1 MLFMSLEDVNMLLE
15 TNSDEQDTSSK
26 NLELYVQIERGPL
39 DSMENFDHCYDAC
52 AGATS
57 QNVTHPS
64 DKVTIIVDPNKGIY
78 SLEDTAHL

>member
-1 MLFMSLEDVNMLLE
+1 MSLEDVNMLLE
-15 TNSDEQDTSSK
+15 TNSDEQGTSSE

-39 DSMENFDHCYDAC
+39 DSMENFDHCYDSC

-78 SLEDTAHL
+78 SLNDTDKL

>member
-52 AGATS
+52 AGTTS
-57 QNVTHPS
+57 QNVTHTS

-78 SLEDTAHL
+78 SLNDTDQL

>member
-1 MLFMSLEDVNMLLE
+1 MLFMSLEDVKMLLE
-15 TNSDEQDTSSK
+15 TKLDEQATSSK

-39 DSMENFDHCYDAC
+39 NSMENFDHCYDAC
-52 AGATS
+52 AGTSS

-78 SLEDTAHL
+78 SLEDTVQV

>member
-1 MLFMSLEDVNMLLE
+1 MSLEDVNMLLE
-15 TNSDEQDTSSK
+15 PNLDEQATSSK

-39 DSMENFDHCYDAC
+39 NSMENFDHCYDAS
-52 AGATS
+52 AGTTS

-78 SLEDTAHL
+78 SLEDTVQL

>member
-1 MLFMSLEDVNMLLE
+1 MSLEDVNMLLE
-15 TNSDEQDTSSK
+15 PNSDEQATSSK

-52 AGATS
+52 TGTTS

-78 SLEDTAHL
+78 SLNDTDQH

>member
-52 AGATS
+52 AGTTS

-64 DKVTIIVDPNKGIY
+64 DKVTIIVDPSKGIY
-78 SLEDTAHL
+78 SLEDTAQP

>member
-1 MLFMSLEDVNMLLE
+1 MSLEDVNMLLE
-15 TNSDEQDTSSK
+15 SNSDEQATSSK

-39 DSMENFDHCYDAC
+39 NSMENFDHCYDAC

-78 SLEDTAHL
+78 SLEDTVHL

>member
-15 TNSDEQDTSSK
+15 TNLDEQDTSSK
-26 NLELYVQIERGPL
+26 NLELHVQIERGPL

-52 AGATS
+52 AGVTS
-57 QNVTHPS
+57 QNATHPS

-78 SLEDTAHL
+78 SLNDSDQL

>member
-1 MLFMSLEDVNMLLE
+1 MSLEDVKMLLE
-15 TNSDEQDTSSK
+15 TKLDEQATSSK

-39 DSMENFDHCYDAC
+39 NSMENFDHCYDAC

-57 QNVTHPS
+57 QNVTHPP

-78 SLEDTAHL
+78 SLEDTLQL

>member
-15 TNSDEQDTSSK
+15 SNSDEQATSSK

-52 AGATS
+52 TGKTS

-78 SLEDTAHL
+78 SLNDTDQL

>member
-1 MLFMSLEDVNMLLE
+1 MLFMSLEDVKMLLQ
-15 TNSDEQDTSSK
+15 TNSDEQATSSN

-52 AGATS
+52 AGTTS

-78 SLEDTAHL
+78 SLEDTVQV

>member
-15 TNSDEQDTSSK
+15 TNLEEQDTSSK

-39 DSMENFDHCYDAC
+39 NSMENFDHCYDAR

-57 QNVTHPS
+57 QNVTHPT
-64 DKVTIIVDPNKGIY
+64 DTVTIIVDPNKGIY
-78 SLEDTAHL
+78 SLEDTVHL

>member
-39 DSMENFDHCYDAC
+39 NSMENFDHCYDAC
-52 AGATS
+52 AGTTS
-57 QNVTHPS
+57 QNVTHTS

-78 SLEDTAHL
+78 SLNDTDQL

>member
-1 MLFMSLEDVNMLLE
+1 MSLEDVNMLLE
-15 TNSDEQDTSSK
+15 TNSVDKTTSSK

-39 DSMENFDHCYDAC
+39 NSMENFDHCYDAS
-52 AGATS
+52 AGTTS

-78 SLEDTAHL
+78 SLEDTVQP